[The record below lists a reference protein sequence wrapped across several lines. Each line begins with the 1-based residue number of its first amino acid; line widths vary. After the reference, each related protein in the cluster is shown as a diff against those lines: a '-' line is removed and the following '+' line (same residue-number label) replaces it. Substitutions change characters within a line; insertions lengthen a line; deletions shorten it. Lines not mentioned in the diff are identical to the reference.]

1 MKETEK
7 YGPPE
12 NIDMPGT
19 ADICKDKTIDGKY
32 IRLLKKSG
40 ACLIILFCIIVTVL
54 LIKTYHDGRFD
65 STESLRSYIEGFG
78 AFAPAILILIQA
90 AQVVI
95 PVLPGFLGCAVGA
108 VMFGS
113 IGGFLC
119 NYIGI
124 SAGSVAAFMLAR
136 RYGTSIVKGMF
147 PKEKYEKWSGFAAKS
162 RSYTAILFAGMV
174 LPLFPDDFFCYF
186 TGLTKMTAKKFI
198 IIIILGKPWCILAY
212 SIFFA
217 AVS

>member
-1 MKETEK
+1 MKESKK
-7 YGPPE
+7 YDPPE
-12 NIDMPGT
+12 STDMLDT
-19 ADICKDKTIDGKY
+19 DDICKDNVIDGRY
-32 IRLLKKSG
+32 IRILKKSG

-54 LIKTYHDGRFD
+54 LIKAYHDGRFD
-65 STESLRSYIEGFG
+65 STESLRRYIEGFG
-78 AFAPAILILIQA
+78 FFAPAVLTLIQA

-95 PVLPGFLGCAVGA
+95 PVLPGFFGCAVGA

-147 PKEKYEKWSGFAAKS
+147 PKEKYEKWSGFAARS

-198 IIIILGKPWCILAY
+198 LIIILGKPWCILAY

>member
-1 MKETEK
+1 MKEPKK

-12 NIDMPGT
+12 NIDMPDT

-40 ACLIILFCIIVTVL
+40 ACLIILFCIVVTVL
-54 LIKTYHDGRFD
+54 LIKAYHDGRFD

-78 AFAPAILILIQA
+78 AFAPAVLILIQA

-198 IIIILGKPWCILAY
+198 MIIILGKPWCILAY

>member
-1 MKETEK
+1 MKEQGK

-12 NIDMPGT
+12 NTNMPDT
-19 ADICKDKTIDGKY
+19 ADMRKDKTIDGKY

-40 ACLIILFCIIVTVL
+40 ACLIIMFCIIVTVL
-54 LIKTYHDGRFD
+54 LIKAYHDGRFD
-65 STESLRSYIEGFG
+65 STESLRRYIEGFG
-78 AFAPAILILIQA
+78 AFAPAVLILIQA

-113 IGGFLC
+113 TGGFLC

-147 PKEKYEKWSGFAAKS
+147 PKEKYEKWSGFVAKS

-198 IIIILGKPWCILAY
+198 MIIILGKPWCILAY